1 MANYNNT
8 DKVVHEL
15 SILNNSMVAVGFLA
29 GTTDFRLLTIVR
41 ANEFGAR
48 IVPKH
53 GKFLTIPSKECP
65 KGSDGLP
72 MRPREIDGLFRPK
85 DKNVLCVSEGG
96 KLVVYFYLVKKV
108 VIPARPF
115 IRTAFQKN
123 KNKYAEIVHRGI
135 SNILHGT
142 GTAVQL
148 LNQLGEIAST
158 DIKLSSIKWSKPPN
172 APLTVANKGA
182 NNPLVDTGMLQK
194 HITYQVFLAG
204 KRA

>member
-8 DKVVHEL
+8 SKVVHEL
-15 SILNNSMVAVGFLA
+15 SVLNNSMVAVGFLA
-29 GTTDFRLLTIVR
+29 GTTDFKLLTIVR
-41 ANEFGAR
+41 ANEYGAR
-48 IVPKH
+48 IVPKR
-53 GKFLTIPSKECP
+53 GKFLSIPSKECP
-65 KGSDGLP
+65 KGADGLP
-72 MRPREIDGLFRPK
+72 MRPKEIDGLFRPK
-85 DKNVLCVSEGG
+85 NKNVLCVSEGG
-96 KLVVYFYLVKKV
+96 KLVVYFYLVKQV

-115 IRTAFQKN
+115 IRTAFQNN
-123 KNKYAEIVHRGI
+123 KNKYAKIVQRGI

-158 DIKLSSIKWSKPPN
+158 DIKLSSVKWSKPAN

-204 KRA
+204 GNA